1 MKKYVL
7 ILLASLAISFS
18 PAPQQE
24 NRQKEVFQVRVG
36 AVPNSNFEDEKF
48 LKYYLNLCVGARG
61 LRGFP
66 YTFGDY
72 DRCSN
77 FALKMLEVRETS
89 KGCRKN
95 D

>member
-24 NRQKEVFQVRVG
+24 NRQKAVFQVRVG
-36 AVPNSNFEDEKF
+36 AVPDNAYRDNKF
-48 LKYYLNLCVGARG
+48 LEYYLKLCLGEKG
-61 LRGFP
+61 LTS
-66 YTFGDY
+66 YAFGDR
-72 DRCSN
+72 DRCKN